1 MNNLQQERVTSV
13 DCDIKLSMV
22 ETTVHLK
29 DYNNYHQALKIDVL
43 LLVAPKMGFLEQL
56 HRGMI
61 CLSAGLLFLPVHHFT
76 KNLFNIQYCDNIAS
90 VILAPRVDCG
100 ECTTVVIPIKW

>member
-1 MNNLQQERVTSV
+1 
-13 DCDIKLSMV
+13 MV

-56 HRGMI
+56 HWGMI
-61 CLSAGLLFLPVHHFT
+61 CLSAGLLFY
-76 KNLFNIQYCDNIAS
+76 LFITSPKTSSTFN
-90 VILAPRVDCG
+90 
-100 ECTTVVIPIKW
+100 TVTI